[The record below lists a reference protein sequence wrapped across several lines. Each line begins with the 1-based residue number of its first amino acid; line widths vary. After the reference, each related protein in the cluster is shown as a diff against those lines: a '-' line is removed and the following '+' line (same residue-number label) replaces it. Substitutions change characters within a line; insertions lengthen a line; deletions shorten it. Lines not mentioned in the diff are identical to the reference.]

1 AHVIRHLYA
10 CFAVM
15 GVPKQ
20 IKTDNGPAYT
30 SQRVASFLQ
39 TWGVSHATGIPHN
52 PTGQA
57 IVERM
62 NGT

>member
-1 AHVIRHLYA
+1 RDVTRHLTS

-15 GVPKQ
+15 GVPKI
-20 IKTDNGPAYT
+20 IKTDNGPSYCSRT
-30 SQRVASFLQ
+30 VQSFVQ
-39 TWGVSHATGIPHN
+39 MWGVKHITGIPHS

-57 IVERM
+57 IVERA

>member
-1 AHVIRHLYA
+1 SQVIKHLTS

-20 IKTDNGPAYT
+20 IKTDNSPAYV
-30 SQRVASFLQ
+30 SKRVNEFLAS
-39 TWGVSHATGIPHN
+39 WGVKHMTGIPYS